1 MRLCAVAGCHQTKW
15 NMLIIIIILSIVAA
29 AALTLYIINV
39 TSSRKNNA
47 KWETTVSNL
56 QSDIETLKGRLK
68 KAEKESANASQE
80 LESFKRASYA
90 KGQEAIHLKSTLENQ
105 RMRGVDVVQ
114 SLMALQRTMFTDPG
128 HIKALF
134 SDFFLLYKPFD
145 AVGGDFY
152 KFIIDGDF
160 VLVACGNCGMSG
172 ATGLVKGLHNVAML
186 EDIVSRCSLAEI
198 QAGEVLDALRT
209 RYARMAERDGYRHD
223 VDEDVPVNFTVCIIN
238 QRERTLSYAGAY
250 GSLCLI
256 RKSYPGTNRRE
267 VDVHEFRGDRMN
279 FAVSFGRRKNYTTEN
294 IMLEK
299 DDKIY
304 LKTDGF
310 VNQRGGASNARYGDQ
325 YLRQL
330 LMKHAGEPM
339 LEQKKVYEQEL
350 ENWRGN
356 NRGNDILVIGLTL
369 KIAGK

>member
-1 MRLCAVAGCHQTKW
+1 MAAV
-15 NMLIIIIILSIVAA
+15 
-29 AALTLYIINV
+29 ALTLYIKGV
-39 TSSRKNNA
+39 VDGRRKA
-47 KWETTVSNL
+47 LQWETTASNL
-56 QSDIETLKGRLK
+56 RSDVDTLKERLAA
-68 KAEKESANASQE
+68 AESRNESSLQE
-80 LESFKRASYA
+80 LETFRKSALA
-90 KGQEAIHLKSTLENQ
+90 KEQDAVRLKSSLENQ
-105 RMRGVDVVQ
+105 KMRGVELLH
-114 SLMALQRTMFTDPG
+114 SLVDLQHSMFTDPG
-128 HIKALF
+128 RIKALF

-152 KFIIDGDF
+152 KFVVDGDN

-172 ATGLVKGLHNVAML
+172 ATGLVKGLQNVAML
-186 EDIVSRCSLAEI
+186 EDIVSRGRLAEM
-198 QAGEVLDALRT
+198 QAGEVLDALRSK
-209 RYARMAERDGYRHD
+209 YARIAERDGRRD
-223 VDEDVPVNFTVCIIN
+223 ADEDVPVNFTVCIVN
-238 QRERTLSYAGAY
+238 QKERTLSYAGAY

-294 IMLEK
+294 IVLEK

-339 LEQKKVYEQEL
+339 LEQKRVCEQEF
-350 ENWRGN
+350 ENWRGS
-356 NRGNDILVIGLTL
+356 NRGNDILVIGLAL
-369 KIAGK
+369 KVAGK